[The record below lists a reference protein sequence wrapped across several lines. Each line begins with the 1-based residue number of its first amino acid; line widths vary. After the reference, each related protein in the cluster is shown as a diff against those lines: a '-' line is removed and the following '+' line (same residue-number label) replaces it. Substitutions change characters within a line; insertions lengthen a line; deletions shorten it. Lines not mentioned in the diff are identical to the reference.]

1 MTSPP
6 NPPKQGREALEEI
19 ERRFSQ
25 LLGRLGQTFEEAI
38 SNMPEGTA
46 RTRTRSF
53 VGSVDEFMAARR
65 QAADAPEAADPP
77 DATVGPP
84 PSDAT
89 AQAPTTGVSLDVSG
103 GKVTL
108 AFGDKPPVEID
119 LPDVRVG
126 AAWRI
131 SIGGGT
137 LRFDPD

>member
-6 NPPKQGREALEEI
+6 NPPEQGREAFEEI

-38 SNMPEGTA
+38 AALPEGPA
-46 RTRTRSF
+46 RARTRSF
-53 VGSVDEFMAARR
+53 VGSVDEFLAARR
-65 QAADAPEAADPP
+65 QAAEAPEAADPAAASVA
-77 DATVGPP
+77 DA
-84 PSDAT
+84 PSDAP
-89 AQAPTTGVSLDVSG
+89 AQAPRTGGGPDVSG

-108 AFGDKPPVEID
+108 AFGENPPVEID

-126 AAWRI
+126 AAWRV

>member
-25 LLGRLGQTFEEAI
+25 LLGRLGQTFEEAL
-38 SNMPEGTA
+38 STLPEGTA
-46 RTRTRSF
+46 HSRARSF
-53 VGSVDEFMAARR
+53 VGTVDEFLAARQ
-65 QAADAPEAADPP
+65 QASAAPEAAQAP
-77 DATVGPP
+77 A
-84 PSDAT
+84 DAT
-89 AQAPTTGVSLDVSG
+89 AQAPTTADNPDQPG
-103 GKVTL
+103 GKVIL
-108 AFGDKPPVEID
+108 AFGDTPPVEID
-119 LPDVRVG
+119 LPNVRLG